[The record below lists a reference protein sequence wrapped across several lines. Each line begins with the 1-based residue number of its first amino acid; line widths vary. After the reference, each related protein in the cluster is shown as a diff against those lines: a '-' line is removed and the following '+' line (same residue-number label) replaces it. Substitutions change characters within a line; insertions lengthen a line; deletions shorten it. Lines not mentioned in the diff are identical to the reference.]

1 VRKDLIK
8 NYVEKLKK
16 EDIIEYLSKE
26 CIPASKEEIDILYQ
40 AIKNDYEEILNT
52 DFMSYI
58 SNYKLLFNENLY
70 KTIIEKYNKY
80 KKFIDL

>member
-1 VRKDLIK
+1 MNQNILINYCK
-8 NYVEKLKK
+8 NIKK

-26 CIPASKEEIDILYQ
+26 AIPASKEEIDQIYNALV
-40 AIKNDYEEILNT
+40 NDCEEILKT

-58 SNYKLLFNENLY
+58 SNYKLVFNEELY

-80 KKFIDL
+80 KSLLN